1 MLLLSG
7 VEVLRLKQYGK
18 IWLGTTLMAIAVNM
32 VYTPANMVTGGV
44 SGLAILVYRYLGIPA
59 GITNYVLN
67 LPLLWLGWKIKGRE
81 FIKKTVFATF
91 SFSIMLLIIPV
102 IPVVKAD
109 LWLATLLGAAITGIG
124 LGFVFGTDT
133 STGGSDLAA
142 TLLHHWNKR
151 FSVPTLL
158 AVIDGSIVIVGAI
171 AFGVYQALYAIVA
184 VFITSKVMDACLAGV
199 QFGKAVMVF
208 SNKNEVIGNRI
219 MAEKDR
225 GVTLLEGMGM
235 YEKAAKKVL
244 LCVASKKEV
253 IGILDIIHNEDK
265 NAFVIVLET
274 KEVFG
279 EGFMQ
284 NN

>member
-1 MLLLSG
+1 M
-7 VEVLRLKQYGK
+7 RLKQYVK

-44 SGLAILVYRYLGIPA
+44 SGLAILVYRCLGIPA

-67 LPLLWLGWKIKGRE
+67 IPLLWLGWKIKGRK
-81 FIKKTVFATF
+81 FIKKTIFATF
-91 SFSIMLLIIPV
+91 SFSIMLLVIPV
-102 IPVVKAD
+102 IPVVKED
-109 LWLATLLGAAITGIG
+109 LWLAVLLGAAITGIG
-124 LGFVFGTDT
+124 LGFIFGADT

-151 FSVPTLL
+151 YPVSTFL
-158 AVIDGSIVIVGAI
+158 AVIDGVIVLVGAVV
-171 AFGVYQALYAIVA
+171 FGFYQALYAIVA
-184 VFITSKVMDACLAGV
+184 VFITSKVLDACLAGV

-208 SNKNEVIGNRI
+208 SNKNEEIGNRI
-219 MAEKDR
+219 MIEKDR

-235 YEKAAKKVL
+235 YEKAAKQVL
-244 LCVASKKEV
+244 FCVVSKKEV
-253 IGILDIIHNEDK
+253 IGILDIIHNEDE

-279 EGFMQ
+279 EGFME
-284 NN
+284 NI